1 METKVLEREE
11 IILAITETLRS
22 LDYVNA
28 MWQCGSAA
36 FKRVDEWSDIDIAV
50 DVDDDRVMDIFPII
64 DKLLESI
71 APIELC
77 LGYPQ
82 SMSPGGYQKVYRLK
96 GISRFMVVELCAVK
110 HSSKE
115 KFIQREIHGD
125 ILVRFDKGNVT
136 ESIPL
141 DKEMFNEVLKARI
154 DMLDKLFNIYQFL
167 IEKELNR
174 NNNIEALAF
183 YQNFSLA
190 PLVEV
195 LRMKYNPYRY
205 SFRARYVYYD
215 LPKEVVEKLEK
226 FYFVTDNKDL
236 HDKHQEIIVWFN
248 EVVGELK
255 NIDKIAK

>member
-1 METKVLEREE
+1 METKVLGREE
-11 IILAITETLRS
+11 IILAITETLKS

-50 DVDDDRVMDIFPII
+50 DVEDDRVMDIFPIL

-77 LGYPQ
+77 VGYPQ
-82 SMSPGGYQKVYRLK
+82 AMSPGGYQKVYRLK

-115 KFIQREIHGD
+115 KFIQREIHED
-125 ILVRFDKGNVT
+125 ILVRFDKKNVT
-136 ESIPL
+136 EHKPL
-141 DKEMFNEVLKARI
+141 DKEMFNETLKGRLE
-154 DMLDKLFNIYQFL
+154 MLDKLFNIYQFL

-174 NNNIEALAF
+174 NNHIEALAF

-195 LRMKYNPYRY
+195 LRMKYGPYRY
-205 SFRARYVYYD
+205 SFRSRYVYYD
-215 LPKEVVEKLEK
+215 LPKEVVERLEK
-226 FYFVTDNKDL
+226 FYFVTDSKDL
-236 HDKHQEIIVWFN
+236 ADKHKEIIVWFN
-248 EVVGELK
+248 EVAGELK
-255 NIDKIAK
+255 SIDKIVE